1 MPSYTQY
8 KRQMAVMDA
17 DDANIETWIT
27 VKGNHIPI
35 MKGQSKEEAVQSFL
49 EKKGK
54 SSGGAKKEPAHS
66 SGSYIKLKGASQSGG
81 VPDKVAERHI
91 ITVKEKPAKK
101 EPAQK
106 SGKSSGEKFVDKTGT
121 GFVKINRHSNKATPN
136 KVTYKELYEGIKS
149 GKTIPEMTGIK
160 SDSDDEMD
168 ILLDLQDAMGFSNEE
183 FNKLYDK
190 HKSNFS
196 SGKNPGFRELK
207 GTKHQGGTIGL
218 SKEEHNRIEEY
229 NKWARKETRRVKS
242 GEAAREANARPILKA
257 DENADVSDIVKQ
269 YKADMKALGENA
281 SAAKQN
287 KVEVNAIKEFMRRKV
302 GAGHPYEDYYNYWLR
317 GMSKNDSDAFNSI
330 YGESENREKAFE
342 ALSNEKDK
350 PANKGWQNARS
361 SHPETIGKVVRRVVK
376 KMGEQR
382 AESKKPTTG
391 SSSGWPESPKFEKL
405 TEKYMPKSGAADNEL
420 GEALR
425 SINQAVYRY
434 YNDGDMYNKGY
445 GKETVNAAIKH
456 LTQLSKNKAT
466 PRHIARG
473 IDNGLYELKTYGV
486 KDKGRYETA
495 LKILLQTFEFADE
508 KDIDALS
515 KMKRNND

>member
-1 MPSYTQY
+1 MPSYSQY

-54 SSGGAKKEPAHS
+54 SSGEYKSTLSEKEDPTFKQRTEILEKMKGVERGSKEYKSLSKQYMSLFPKPKPHIERKVSPMNELVGAAMGPERP
-66 SGSYIKLKGASQSGG
+66 KG
-81 VPDKVAERHI
+81 
-91 ITVKEKPAKK
+91 EKPASNSFSK
-101 EPAQK
+101 E
-106 SGKSSGEKFVDKTGT
+106 DID
-121 GFVKINRHSNKATPN
+121 FVKRNGVTQKYVEYQDEHEGLRNEIVMEERRGRKEDADKIREERKKLEAKMVEEVKRINQI
-136 KVTYKELYEGIKS
+136 KESLS
-149 GKTIPEMTGIK
+149 K
-160 SDSDDEMD
+160 SDSPTE
-168 ILLDLQDAMGFSNEE
+168 SER
-183 FNKLYDK
+183 Y
-190 HKSNFS
+190 
-196 SGKNPGFRELK
+196 
-207 GTKHQGGTIGL
+207 
-218 SKEEHNRIEEY
+218 NRPVHI
-229 NKWARKETRRVKS
+229 
-242 GEAAREANARPILKA
+242 GEA
-257 DENADVSDIVKQ
+257 
-269 YKADMKALGENA
+269 
-281 SAAKQN
+281 
-287 KVEVNAIKEFMRRKV
+287 
-302 GAGHPYEDYYNYWLR
+302 
-317 GMSKNDSDAFNSI
+317 
-330 YGESENREKAFE
+330 
-342 ALSNEKDK
+342 
-350 PANKGWQNARS
+350 
-361 SHPETIGKVVRRVVK
+361 VRNVVK

-382 AESKKPTTG
+382 ADSKKKVAG
-391 SSSGWPESPKFEKL
+391 SSTGWPESPKFEKL
-405 TEKYMPKSGAADNEL
+405 TEKYMPKTGAADNEL

-473 IDNGLYELKTYGV
+473 IDNGLYELKTYGL